1 MSYGLIVMSASVDV
15 DEGEDADEVAAHR
28 AIQLV

>member
-15 DEGEDADEVAAHR
+15 DVDEDADEVAAHR